1 MAVKGFVSFIKKI
14 GDALG
19 ITKTAKKAASTA
31 TGMSEEELG
40 KGMDDYLNGNLD
52 DATNKRIEDNIKNLP
67 GYDTIETIGKTGN
80 WIKDQIEGESGAGAN
95 KTNKEIA
102 DQNLDFEREK
112 FDYDKAL
119 QEKIFEREDTNYQ
132 RTANDMRLAGMNP
145 LSMQSTNGA
154 GQAIATTAP
163 HNDYQMQSTQ
173 GLNLLNMLFN
183 ASLQAKNTAS
193 NNSLNQA
200 QANLLNEQANN
211 QAIKNA
217 YEADTLSNVLTGIKL
232 DNVSKK
238 YKNHSDYFDTQDK
251 FRNYQFNSLMGW
263 TSDMP
268 DWMKQSSAR
277 LGYKPFIYNRES
289 SQELYDMLTL
299 DPDKYWHKNKEGIA
313 GAKLNEELSSKL
325 LSDELLMGSLGVFG
339 NILRLLAK

>member
-1 MAVKGFVSFIKKI
+1 MAAKGFVSFVKKI

-19 ITKTAKKAASTA
+19 ITKTAKKIASDA
-31 TGMSEEELG
+31 TGTNEDTLEQ
-40 KGMDDYLNGNLD
+40 GMNDYLNGNLD
-52 DATNKRIEDNIKNLP
+52 NATNKRIEDNIKKLP
-67 GYDTIETIGKTGN
+67 GYDFVDTIGKTGD
-80 WIKDQIEGESGAGAN
+80 WIKDQVEGETGAGAN

-119 QEKIFEREDTNYQ
+119 QERIFEREDTAYQ

-154 GQAIATTAP
+154 GEAIATTAP

-211 QAIKNA
+211 QAIKNN
-217 YEADTLSNVLTGIKL
+217 YEANILSNTLLGLRL
-232 DNVSKK
+232 DNVSKR
-238 YKNHSDYFDTQDK
+238 YKSQSDYFDIQDK
-251 FRNYQFNSLMGW
+251 FRNYQFNTLMGW
-263 TSDMP
+263 TKDMP

-277 LGYKPFIYNRES
+277 LGYKPMIYSSES
-289 SQELYDMLTL
+289 TKELLDMFNMS
-299 DPDKYWHKNKEGIA
+299 PDEYYAKNENGI
-313 GAKLNEELSSKL
+313 KNIKINEELSSKL